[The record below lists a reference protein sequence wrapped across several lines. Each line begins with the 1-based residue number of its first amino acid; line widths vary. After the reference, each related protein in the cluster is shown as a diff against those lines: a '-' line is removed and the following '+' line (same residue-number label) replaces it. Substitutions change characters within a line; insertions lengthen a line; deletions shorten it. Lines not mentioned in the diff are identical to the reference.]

1 MQINIRHFPTLFIAE
16 CKLIVSKSIAFEI
29 AVFEITAFQLAVF
42 QCVLF
47 LYL

>member
-1 MQINIRHFPTLFIAE
+1 MKINIRHFPTLFIAE

-29 AVFEITAFQLAVF
+29 AAFQLAVF

>member
-29 AVFEITAFQLAVF
+29 AVFQLAVF

>member
-29 AVFEITAFQLAVF
+29 AVF

>member
-29 AVFEITAFQLAVF
+29 AVFQLAVF

-47 LYL
+47 LYP